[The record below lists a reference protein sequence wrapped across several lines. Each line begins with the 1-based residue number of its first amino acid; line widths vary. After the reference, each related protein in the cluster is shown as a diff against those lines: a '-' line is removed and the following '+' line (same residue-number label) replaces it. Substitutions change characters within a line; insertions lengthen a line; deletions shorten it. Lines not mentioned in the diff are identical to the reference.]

1 MRSTTRHFGVPGLL
15 RVLDLGELFDAAE
28 TLGRVRHL
36 DGNRLAI
43 LTNGGGIGVLAADRP
58 PDFDGTLAEITPS
71 TRDALDRV
79 LPPTWSRSNPV
90 DIIGDADAARYE
102 ATLDALSAA
111 PEIDAVLAINVHAI
125 APAAAI
131 ATRVADVVRR
141 LRARKPQPKP
151 VFALWVGADPKI
163 SATFNDANIP
173 HFDTETDAVRGF
185 MQIVRHRDAIDALMQ
200 TPPSLPREIQ
210 PDTAAARRIVESV
223 CADGRR
229 WLDPLEVVDLLRAYG
244 IATVPRSSWH
254 APPRKPRWMP
264 NSPERW

>member
-1 MRSTTRHFGVPGLL
+1 MPTPPAMRP
-15 RVLDLGELFDAAE
+15 
-28 TLGRVRHL
+28 
-36 DGNRLAI
+36 
-43 LTNGGGIGVLAADRP
+43 
-58 PDFDGTLAEITPS
+58 
-71 TRDALDRV
+71 
-79 LPPTWSRSNPV
+79 RSN
-90 DIIGDADAARYE
+90 
-102 ATLDALSAA
+102 ALLAA
-111 PEIDAVLAINVHAI
+111 PEIDAVLAINVQTAI

-131 ATRVADVVRR
+131 AARVADVVRR

-173 HFDTETDAVRGF
+173 HFETETDAVRGF

-200 TPPSLPREIQ
+200 TPPSLPREIK

-244 IATVPRSSWH
+244 IATVPTILARTAEEAAVAAEKFLSAGQSVVAKILSRDIVHKSDVGGVRLNLTALRRYATQWPRSWP
-254 APPRKPRWMP
+254 APSACAPMQVF
-264 NSPERW
+264 EA